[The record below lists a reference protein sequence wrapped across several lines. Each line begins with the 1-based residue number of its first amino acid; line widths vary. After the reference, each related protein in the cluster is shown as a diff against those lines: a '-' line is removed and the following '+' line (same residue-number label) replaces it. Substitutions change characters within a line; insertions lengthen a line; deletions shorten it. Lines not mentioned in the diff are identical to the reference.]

1 MKFSVSRTSSLCVFW
16 DCKKGS
22 LQGKH
27 HLFPNYCFLAYIS
40 PKLFGRTTE
49 LKINFN
55 KMSLF
60 LSSTAT
66 ICSFLY
72 MKVSELLANAKN
84 YIVNKARGYVLA
96 RLVEMQRRSAFII
109 GLQLEDMSFDSMDL
123 LFKISVFNSFLF
135 SLPVSQASFKM
146 KISGSEP
153 ISGKLKEPVYM
164 KAGAES
170 ILSVLAKVPYSMP
183 INLANDISVDKNID
197 YRIDLQLTIHLPIIG
212 NISLPLP
219 CQQGEAKI
227 SELFSNLMDQIMLS
241 W

>member
-1 MKFSVSRTSSLCVFW
+1 
-16 DCKKGS
+16 
-22 LQGKH
+22 
-27 HLFPNYCFLAYIS
+27 
-40 PKLFGRTTE
+40 
-49 LKINFN
+49 
-55 KMSLF
+55 MSLF
-60 LSSTAT
+60 LSSTAK
-66 ICSFLY
+66 IFSFLY
-72 MKVSELLANAKN
+72 MKVSELLGNAKN

-96 RLVEMQRRSAFII
+96 RLVEMQRRSAFIVD
-109 GLQLEDMSFDSMDL
+109 LQLEDMSFDSMDL

-135 SLPVSQASFKM
+135 SLPVSQASLKM

-219 CQQGEAKI
+219 CQQGEAERPK
-227 SELFSNLMDQIMLS
+227 SPSCLAN
-241 W
+241 

>member
-1 MKFSVSRTSSLCVFW
+1 
-16 DCKKGS
+16 
-22 LQGKH
+22 
-27 HLFPNYCFLAYIS
+27 
-40 PKLFGRTTE
+40 
-49 LKINFN
+49 
-55 KMSLF
+55 
-60 LSSTAT
+60 
-66 ICSFLY
+66 
-72 MKVSELLANAKN
+72 
-84 YIVNKARGYVLA
+84 
-96 RLVEMQRRSAFII
+96 
-109 GLQLEDMSFDSMDL
+109 
-123 LFKISVFNSFLF
+123 
-135 SLPVSQASFKM
+135 
-146 KISGSEP
+146 
-153 ISGKLKEPVYM
+153 M